1 LGVADLGLMTDCAH
15 NVDLIALIV
24 DSVFHGFSVN
34 GEALI
39 VLSVDVI
46 PALQGMVEMNRIDAN
61 QHITD
66 DGEAGDDIAPVF
78 ISAAKTL
85 PGFLAKAFGPVR
97 YSQVSTHP
105 TQGGSGGNG

>member
-1 LGVADLGLMTDCAH
+1 MTDRAH
-15 NVDLIALIV
+15 DVDLIALIV
-24 DSVFHGFSVN
+24 NGVFHGFSVD
-34 GEALI
+34 GQAFIL
-39 VLSVDVI
+39 LSIDVV

-66 DGEAGDDIAPVF
+66 DGEAGYDIAPVF

-85 PGFLAKAFGPVR
+85 PGFLTKAFGPVR

-105 TQGGSGGNG
+105 TQGGSGGNR